1 MFLGLL
7 CPKLC
12 LKITRPCSL
21 NKPARLKMRAQE
33 GECSCKMLHN
43 LGLPAH
49 PLKGGPE
56 WSGIFIISFYTSRE
70 RRGRSS
76 YIIFRQTPVKS
87 LQDVVGRAGFLR
99 GLQWPL
105 GLLGRRKPGAQTAAR
120 WVWMQK
126 MVG

>member
-1 MFLGLL
+1 MQL
-7 CPKLC
+7 
-12 LKITRPCSL
+12 
-21 NKPARLKMRAQE
+21 Q
-33 GECSCKMLHN
+33 MLHN
-43 LGLPAH
+43 LGLSAH

-56 WSGIFIISFYTSRE
+56 WSGRFINTRVACRRLFKFSFYTSRE

-76 YIIFRQTPVKS
+76 YIICYTPGVTFFRQTPVKS

-120 WVWMQK
+120 WVWMQE
-126 MVG
+126 MAGCRGLVAQPH